1 MGRQGMVMDVAYA
14 RNMVAVAG
22 EGRFRATF
30 PAPAERPAPEPSP
43 LPVTRYGDRRRPNL
57 GAIGTVLALHA
68 VLLVGLVKADVIPL
82 PKKRPPLVV
91 DLIAEPPAPP
101 PPPAAPEPVVQQVQP
116 PQPTIVSPPPLVT
129 TPSPPPQVAVAAEAP
144 PPPAVVVAAAPKAA
158 AVSAPVSV
166 DLSTKLVSGK
176 PPRYPIESRR
186 HKEQGTVVL
195 RLTLGLDGGV
205 EAISV
210 AQSSGFDRL
219 DQAALDAV
227 RRWRWSPTLQGGQ
240 PVQVRGM
247 VPIPFVLQG

>member
-1 MGRQGMVMDVAYA
+1 MDVAYG
-14 RNMVAVAG
+14 RSTVATGG
-22 EGRFRATF
+22 EARFRASF
-30 PAPAERPAPEPSP
+30 PALVDAPPHVPPPAPA
-43 LPVTRYGDRRRPNL
+43 VRYGDQRRPNFT
-57 GAIGTVLALHA
+57 AIGTVLALHA

-82 PKKRPPLVV
+82 HRKAPPPLVV

-101 PPPAAPEPVVQQVQP
+101 PPPSATPEPVVQQVQP
-116 PQPTIVSPPPLVT
+116 PQPTIVSPPPLVA
-129 TPSPPPQVAVAAEAP
+129 TPAPPPQVAIVAEAP
-144 PPPAVVVAAAPKAA
+144 PPQAVVVAAAPRVA

-227 RRWRWSPTLQGGQ
+227 RRWRWSPTVQGGQ